1 MIFYFTATGNSRL
14 VASELAHL
22 LQQEAYDLTAVLPD
36 TFHHNETVGIVCPVH
51 AWGVPSIMPALLQKI
66 CLPLQRA
73 DYIYVILCCGDDIGY
88 ADNHIRKMLASIDVV
103 PDALFSMCMPNT
115 YVALPGFDVDTLS
128 QQQHKLENARK
139 RIENIATIV
148 EDRRVTTNVVRGRMA
163 HFKSG
168 PLHWAFNRF
177 LIEDSYFRVNKTA
190 CTQCK
195 RCAAA
200 CPLGN
205 IRLQPYPTWNHHCLT
220 CFACYHVCP
229 HHAINFRLSGG
240 KKGQYHTPKSL

>member
-103 PDALFSMCMPNT
+103 PDALFSVCMPNT

-139 RIENIATIV
+139 RIENIAIMADDNQRTAVFLQMVFQPHSGFQIQMV
-148 EDRRVTTNVVRGRMA
+148 GRLVQQQYVRRL
-163 HFKSG
+163 K
-168 PLHWAFNRF
+168 
-177 LIEDSYFRVNKTA
+177 
-190 CTQCK
+190 QC
-195 RCAAA
+195 R
-200 CPLGN
+200 
-205 IRLQPYPTWNHHCLT
+205 RQSQP
-220 CFACYHVCP
+220 
-229 HHAINFRLSGG
+229 
-240 KKGQYHTPKSL
+240 HTPASGKLFYRARKIFVFETEAV